1 MGNGNEPVY
10 QTEDD
15 RELAN
20 NEQQLAEEQ
29 GALKAKSSQ
38 PRDAD
43 VLAGSGSIQD
53 GSAYG
58 TKFVIVK
65 HQSQKGND
73 YMMLYQ
79 QVGFVSKSKPGGKT
93 DWRGEIMLDTRPNDE
108 IEAKII
114 GYDKKNRTIKLSI
127 KAKEE
132 TEEKEALETYK
143 KDEKENISKTTLG
156 DLLKSKFVKGK
167 D

>member
-10 QTEDD
+10 KTEDD

-43 VLAGSGSIQD
+43 VLVGSGSIQD

-108 IEAKII
+108 IERDKCVMF
-114 GYDKKNRTIKLSI
+114 GYNKEGRFGKFTQWDIVQAEQSETKEVVNNKNDVEFDDDIP
-127 KAKEE
+127 
-132 TEEKEALETYK
+132 
-143 KDEKENISKTTLG
+143 
-156 DLLKSKFVKGK
+156 F
-167 D
+167 